1 MNYSGLLVTSNPQEL
16 QATLKAL
23 KKMPNVEIYQVQEEA
38 SRCIIVM
45 EGQSVADEVD
55 GFKAISELPSVV
67 DVSLIVHHF
76 DEEAYIKPMTEMTP
90 LN

>member
-1 MNYSGLLVTSNPQEL
+1 
-16 QATLKAL
+16 
-23 KKMPNVEIYQVQEEA
+23 MPNVEIHQVQEKL

-55 GFKAISELPSVV
+55 GFKAISELPSVM

-76 DEEAYIKPMTEMTP
+76 DEEAHVKPMTEMTP